1 MEGTQIHID
10 GQSYTV
16 EGAPFTLEGAQQIQ
30 IAEGGQIMTADGQ
43 VISQDGITVMNVID
57 QDQLQEIQSQMGG
70 AAVAAPGSQQTV
82 VVTDESGTVDPNA
95 QQVQYY
101 VV

>member
-30 IAEGGQIMTADGQ
+30 IAEGGQILTADGQ
-43 VISQDGITVMNVID
+43 VVSQV
-57 QDQLQEIQSQMGG
+57 S
-70 AAVAAPGSQQTV
+70 
-82 VVTDESGTVDPNA
+82 PN
-95 QQVQYY
+95 QNFGYECTTML
-101 VV
+101 

>member
-30 IAEGGQIMTADGQ
+30 IAEGGQILTADGQ
-43 VISQDGITVMNVID
+43 VVSQVKSKSKLTGFNMFIIFYLV
-57 QDQLQEIQSQMGG
+57 
-70 AAVAAPGSQQTV
+70 
-82 VVTDESGTVDPNA
+82 
-95 QQVQYY
+95 
-101 VV
+101 